1 MGLAGPSTVVSENL
15 FLNHQSKMLI
25 TLKVTNVLK
34 VSCGLICYSVPWWTE
49 KLPHLVPSA
58 LFLVTLREPKNHI
71 LFGRLIQTIMALIFI
86 DKRRRQTLSA
96 REVVGVDKI
105 TDIKFSSFGTTADCY
120 FICLL
125 WASCSNFGTVL

>member
-34 VSCGLICYSVPWWTE
+34 VSCGLICYWVPWWTE

-96 REVVGVDKI
+96 GK
-105 TDIKFSSFGTTADCY
+105 
-120 FICLL
+120 L
-125 WASCSNFGTVL
+125 WALIK